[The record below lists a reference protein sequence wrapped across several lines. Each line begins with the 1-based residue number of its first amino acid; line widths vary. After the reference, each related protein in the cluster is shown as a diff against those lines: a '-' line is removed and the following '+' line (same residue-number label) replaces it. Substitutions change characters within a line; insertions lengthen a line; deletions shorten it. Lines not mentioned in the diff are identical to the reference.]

1 MATTVGT
8 TIFSHI
14 LPVVLGFFAIMLIVS
29 GSLEEN
35 NPKLVIGIVL
45 FVTACILPYVILSA
59 II

>member
-1 MATTVGT
+1 MAIIGT

-14 LPVVLGFFAIMLIVS
+14 LPVVFGFFAVLLIIS

-35 NPKLVIGIVL
+35 KPKLGLGIIL
-45 FVTACILPYVILSA
+45 FIIACSFPYVVLRA